1 MTGEK
6 NSDIAVVQNEG
17 KRPITSGA
25 QSTKT
30 LNGTKSR
37 YLLHES
43 SNQNKSQFSQVSSER
58 PITVTGTKY
67 GGDKSTSIIS
77 HSFKNL
83 PAIYQQELKP
93 S

>member
-6 NSDIAVVQNEG
+6 NSDIAAVQNDG
-17 KRPITSGA
+17 NRPITSGA

-37 YLLHES
+37 YMLQES
-43 SNQNKSQFSQVSSER
+43 SNNNKSQFSQVSSER
-58 PITVTGTKY
+58 PVTVTGTKY
-67 GGDKSTSIIS
+67 GGDKSISNVS
-77 HSFKNL
+77 HSVKHL